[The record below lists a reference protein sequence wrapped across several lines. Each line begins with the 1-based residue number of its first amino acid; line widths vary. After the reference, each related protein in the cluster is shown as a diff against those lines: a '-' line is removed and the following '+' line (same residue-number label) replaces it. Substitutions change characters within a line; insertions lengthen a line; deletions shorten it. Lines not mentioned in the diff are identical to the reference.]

1 MTIRR
6 LEKNYSGVGAV
17 IIPEENPEL
26 RNPWCPR
33 CIKFSKYSRLKQR
46 VYLDHN
52 MKAINPPPPDADN
65 WLQCWLCGLLVPIR
79 EIQIKSKIAGIQ
91 GIQPVDNPYDLS
103 KPKVVGIGDRIG
115 GIKGRY
121 QRLKKKR
128 DSPHHKDKEVQKLME
143 EGWTVQNYQT
153 SMPT

>member
-6 LEKNYSGVGAV
+6 LEPNYSGIGVVYGET
-17 IIPEENPEL
+17 EEQKNL
-26 RNPWCPR
+26 WCPR

-52 MKAINPPPPDADN
+52 MKALPPPPDADN
-65 WLQCWLCGLLVPIR
+65 FLQCWKCGLIVPIR
-79 EIQIKSKIAGIQ
+79 EIQMKGKIAGIQ

-103 KPKVVGIGDRIG
+103 KPTILGTGDKIG

-121 QRLKKKR
+121 QRLKRKQNKH
-128 DSPHHKDKEVQKLME
+128 PDKEVQALIDK
-143 EGWTVQNYQT
+143 GWEVT
-153 SMPT
+153 SYLSSIPT